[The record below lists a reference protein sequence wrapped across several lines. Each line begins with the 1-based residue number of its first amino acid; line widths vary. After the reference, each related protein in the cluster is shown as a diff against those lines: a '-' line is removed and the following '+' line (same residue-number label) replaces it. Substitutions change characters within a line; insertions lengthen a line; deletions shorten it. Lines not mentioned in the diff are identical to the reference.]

1 MMRMMMMVMT
11 MLMMTML
18 MTTMLVWALSDH
30 YRKMDETGLSL
41 DYVLFLLTSITVHI
55 ARRSSLTDLPRC
67 QCRTSNF
74 EIRPFSIMGINVRSV
89 QFCFCFEF
97 LN

>member
-1 MMRMMMMVMT
+1 M
-11 MLMMTML
+11 
-18 MTTMLVWALSDH
+18 
-30 YRKMDETGLSL
+30 KMDETGLSL

-55 ARRSSLTDLPRC
+55 ARRSLLIDLPRC

-74 EIRPFSIMGINVRSV
+74 EIRPFSIMRINVRSV

-97 LN
+97 LNEGIRLVYNRKNHTSISN